1 VAHVVSMVVASN
13 VRSLVAVSTV
23 ASLSVVNIPA
33 ANLVAVSTV
42 GNLRAVNVPGG
53 SLVAANIPVGSI
65 VAASTVNAAAMA
77 SIATERER
85 RALQLFG
92 TLCWR
97 AVEPAPGPS
106 MPTSSTR

>member
-1 VAHVVSMVVASN
+1 MVAQVVSTVVA
-13 VRSLVAVSTV
+13 STV
-23 ASLSVVNIPA
+23 ASLSVVNIPVG
-33 ANLVAVSTV
+33 NLVAVSTV
-42 GNLRAVNVPGG
+42 GNLRAVNVPAA
-53 SLVAANIPVGSI
+53 SLVVANIPVGSI

-85 RALQLFG
+85 HALQLFG